1 MKRITADQPLL
12 PSILDRLI
20 DDDPDINSEP
30 PANRV
35 QRLRELKQSVRRD
48 LEWLLNT
55 RPRGLPTGGKW
66 PELARSVLTY
76 GLPDFGGAGPAAQ
89 RDRAEFCTSIAQ
101 LIRQHEPRLMDIAVV
116 ELAQPDERQLRF
128 RIDALLRVDPAPEPV
143 VFDTVLESSTGAM
156 VVRGDAA

>member
-1 MKRITADQPLL
+1 MKRLTADQPLV

-20 DDDPDINSEP
+20 DDDPEITTEP
-30 PANRV
+30 TSGRA

-55 RPRGLPTGGKW
+55 RPRGLPSSGRW
-66 PELARSVLTY
+66 PELVRSILTY
-76 GLPDFGGAGPAAQ
+76 GLPDFGGAGPAGQ
-89 RDRAEFCTSIAQ
+89 RNRAEFCASMAQ

-116 ELAQPDERQLRF
+116 ELREPDERQLQF

-143 VFDTVLESSTGAM
+143 VFDTLLESSTGAV
-156 VVRGDAA
+156 VVRGEAA